1 MDNRKESSDG
11 EDIPSDFFDD
21 FSKDEFIEGLSVID
35 SWDDED
41 KKPSGSR
48 TRAKIE
54 NIDRDMDLRE
64 LIEREKR
71 GHENYEDRIKWR
83 RNIPDPAYQKL
94 SSDRMREG
102 STSHLDDYIKPGSR
116 RDPSK
121 TNEAIKKDKE
131 VKVKEYLAKHL
142 ESSDDLRP
150 PGTELDDYFE
160 EPKSTEGK
168 KIKTA
173 ERKLHSHSPPP
184 KKHRLSP
191 IKYRR
196 ESPIRRRES
205 PPPHKYHRKPWG
217 PRGPPLI
224 PRRSPYRG
232 HRNPGP
238 YKSYRNYHHG
248 SPRRRS
254 PDIVIHR
261 DRRSR
266 SPYRRSHRRSR
277 SRSPD
282 RRHEREV
289 HRRSRSRSPNHISGA
304 DDFLYPKTYT
314 FPTSTEYSGVSEMPY
329 QVTPAPQYAEP
340 APAEYPYSE
349 PQAPGYSYAPGPA
362 YSGYGDPYVYE
373 QPSTMVMP
381 VPQPVPAPIMATADP
396 SMVNPIQQ
404 PTMVPP
410 PQQTTS
416 VMNNAPDNV
425 QSTPADALAK
435 VKLLLFF
442 LINLYISYSL
452 LFTLTLNIPVGCRW
466 QVIS

>member
-71 GHENYEDRIKWR
+71 GHQNYEDRIKWR

-102 STSHLDDYIKPGSR
+102 SSSHLDDYIKPGSR